1 MSVVAL
7 ILAAGLL
14 ASDPDGVVAT
24 APATAVDLGATA
36 QPLAPSTHGA
46 TQDAVPHGLST
57 DQQIE
62 RWLSTRSTADRPWPE
77 AAADPVDDRKM
88 HGEVSFGIGTG
99 GYRDYGVAV
108 SLPLGENGRL
118 DLSYRQV
125 ENGYPYGGYGYGYG
139 YGYGPD
145 RLYFDDSGYAFPGYQ
160 PADAAAVFE
169 NRVMRPGG
177 PPRRFPLIQ
186 PNRADAD

>member
-1 MSVVAL
+1 
-7 ILAAGLL
+7 
-14 ASDPDGVVAT
+14 
-24 APATAVDLGATA
+24 
-36 QPLAPSTHGA
+36 
-46 TQDAVPHGLST
+46 
-57 DQQIE
+57 
-62 RWLSTRSTADRPWPE
+62 
-77 AAADPVDDRKM
+77 
-88 HGEVSFGIGTG
+88 
-99 GYRDYGVAV
+99 VAV

-125 ENGYPYGGYGYGYG
+125 ENGYPYGGYGHGH
-139 YGYGPD
+139 GPD